1 MLVGVAY
8 TLVVVFF
15 VFVLFGVGG
24 RIAALPEGFNK
35 VIALLVVRELLES
48 RPLFVGDDPDDVFFQ
63 PLLIRAAQFLLQR
76 PLIFLLLFFI
86 GRTLERICGIGCWL
100 RLRGIGLSRGGRY
113 LLGAGSVTGGVV
125 CEGFGALGPGARA
138 T

>member
-15 VFVLFGVGG
+15 VFVLFRVGG

-35 VIALLVVRELLES
+35 VVAFLVVRELLES

-63 PLLIRAAQFLLQR
+63 PLLIRTAQFLLQR
-76 PLIFLLLFFI
+76 PLIFLLLFFLC
-86 GRTLERICGIGCWL
+86 RTLERFCGI
-100 RLRGIGLSRGGRY
+100 RLW
-113 LLGAGSVTGGVV
+113 GV
-125 CEGFGALGPGARA
+125 A
-138 T
+138 